1 MSRSRHL
8 RAGLARAPHRSLL
21 KSLGFIDEE
30 MDRPIIGIA
39 GSFNDIIPGHKHL
52 KQVVESVKDGIRMA
66 GGVPME
72 FNTIGICDGLAMNHL
87 GMRYSLASRDII
99 ADSVETVGYGAPFD
113 AMVFIPNCD
122 KIVPGMLM
130 AAARL
135 DIPSIFVS
143 GGGML
148 AGKFEGKNIGLSDMF
163 EYVGKVQNGQ
173 MSHAELLM
181 AENSAC
187 PTCGS
192 CSGMYTANTMNCLT
206 EVLGMALSG
215 NGTIPAVFSERL
227 RLAKR
232 TGMQIIEVL
241 KQDLRPSQI
250 MTRQAF
256 ENALSADMALGGSTN
271 TALHLPAIA
280 HELGIQVTLADFADF
295 SRKVPQICKL
305 SPAGDHFIEDV
316 YYAGGIDAVLAELNT
331 RGLVHNTKTVSGKMM
346 DRIQG
351 AINFNPNVIR
361 PLKNAYSSSGGL
373 TTLYG
378 NLAPDGSIVKSG
390 AVSSNMLVHQGPARV
405 FNSEDDAVQAL
416 MKNKIKPGNVI
427 VIRYEGPKGGPG
439 MPEML
444 TPTSVLAGLGLD
456 EKVALITDGRFSG
469 GSKGAAIGH
478 VSPEAAQGGL
488 IAFIQEGDIISI
500 DIPNNKLELL
510 VDDEQISIR
519 RKQTALQL
527 PRKPRGYL
535 GKYQRHVSSAARG
548 AIYLEEENE

>member
-1 MSRSRHL
+1 MSRSRDL

-30 MDRPIIGIA
+30 MNRPIIGIA

-52 KQVVESVKDGIRMA
+52 KQVIESVKDGIRMA

-99 ADSVETVGYGAPFD
+99 ADSVETVAYGAPFD

-173 MSHAELLM
+173 MSHAQLLM

-206 EVLGMALSG
+206 EVLGMAMSG

-241 KQDLRPSQI
+241 KKDLRPSQI
-250 MTRQAF
+250 MTKEAF
-256 ENALSADMALGGSTN
+256 ENALAADMALGGSTN

-280 HELGIQVTLADFADF
+280 HELGIKIELADFAEF
-295 SRKVPQICKL
+295 SKKVPQICKL
-305 SPAGDHFIEDV
+305 SPAGSHFIEDV
-316 YYAGGIDAVLAELNT
+316 YYAGGIDAVMAELNT
-331 RGLVHNTKTVSGKMM
+331 GNHIHNTKTVSGEMF
-346 DRIQG
+346 DRITS
-351 AINFNPNVIR
+351 AVNFNQDVIR
-361 PLKNAYSSSGGL
+361 PLDKAYSQSGGL
-373 TTLYG
+373 TALYG
-378 NLAPDGSIVKSG
+378 NLAQDGSIVKSG
-390 AVSSNMLVHQGPARV
+390 AVDPKMLKHQGPARV

-416 MKNKIKPGNVI
+416 MQNLIKPKDVI
-427 VIRYEGPKGGPG
+427 LIRYEGPKGGPG

-456 EKVALITDGRFSG
+456 DQVALITDGRFSG

-488 IAFIQEGDIISI
+488 IAYVQEGDLISI

-510 VDDEQISIR
+510 VADDEIEN
-519 RKQTALQL
+519 RKKNIKLEL
-527 PRKPRGYL
+527 PRKPKGYL

-548 AIYLEEENE
+548 AIYLEEKDE